1 MFRKERV
8 LLTLAVAMSVVSP
21 IGNSSQSD
29 ASIAGV
35 VVRDIH
41 VAFKEWRVPTPG
53 SHPHDPLATSDRAIW
68 YTRQMGNL
76 LGRLDP
82 EIGQFREY
90 RSITTRYVARDDLN
104 LRASGAQGTGLTRTV
119 RRFPRGLYG
128 QHAGVRWQTV
138 SFEQFR
144 LGGRVLKGLRQ

>member
-21 IGNSSQSD
+21 IGNSFQSD

-53 SHPHDPLATSDRAIW
+53 SHPHDPLATSDGAIW
-68 YTRQMGNL
+68 YTGQMANL

-82 EIGQFREY
+82 KTGQFRE
-90 RSITTRYVARDDLN
+90 
-104 LRASGAQGTGLTRTV
+104 
-119 RRFPRGLYG
+119 
-128 QHAGVRWQTV
+128 
-138 SFEQFR
+138 FR
-144 LGGRVLKGLRQ
+144 LKTTNSGPHGLVSDPSGNIWFTASFKGYIGKLGSGPIKFD